1 MRIIL
6 LLIAVM
12 LLMTGAEARYSPGL
26 EIATGENIT
35 FDGGRIISPADI
47 SMASDGN
54 ITLDGGRLIDPAEIS
69 MASGGNITLDGG
81 YLSGAGNLA
90 HGVIV
95 IKDNE
100 TGITQAFK
108 NGELIGNGT
117 DDFTICQI
125 GLDALDQVNKTIDF
139 YGYQFVGNVPLRIPD
154 YCYMDGHGSQFID
167 DSDNDTVYDS
177 IFTDKNASAIKDY
190 HSRRISNVYVDGI
203 DKASVDYCFNLSRT
217 RYALIENCM
226 AMHALKDGFL
236 IRDDSWGIF
245 LLNPYTY
252 DNKVRG
258 IHFAPGPND
267 APNAAIVL
275 GGRIMADDDHAIFI
289 EGGQDIRLQDTDI
302 NSAGVGVYAWD
313 DAFIADRL
321 YMEALTYGFYLGD
334 GSHEVNDAVITN
346 CRMYSVSNPV
356 VVASA
361 DSIALDGNKN
371 DGVPI
376 DTYYWYG
383 TGTGSSQ
390 TINLTEENTG
400 LIQAIVDCSVFYTES
415 GTGTVPSYYIEQS
428 PRMLYITA
436 TSGRDYRIAV
446 HMGI

>member
-6 LLIAVM
+6 LLMAVM
-12 LLMTGAEARYSPGL
+12 LLMTGADARYSPGL
-26 EIATGENIT
+26 EIAAGKNIT
-35 FDGGRIISPADI
+35 FDGGRL
-47 SMASDGN
+47 
-54 ITLDGGRLIDPAEIS
+54 LDVAGIQ
-69 MASGGNITLDGG
+69 MASGANISIDGG
-81 YLSGAGNLA
+81 NLN
-90 HGVIV
+90 GVPSMKGSVVV
-95 IKDNE
+95 IKDNV

-139 YGYQFVGNVPLRIPD
+139 YGYQFVGNIPLLIPD

-167 DSDNDTVYDS
+167 DQDNDTVYDS

-203 DKASVDYCFNLSRT
+203 DKASVNYCFNLSRT
-217 RYALIENCM
+217 RYAIIENCV

-236 IRDDSWGIF
+236 IRDDSWGIL

-252 DNKVRG
+252 DNKERG
-258 IHFAPGPND
+258 IHFAPGSND
-267 APNAAIVL
+267 APNVAIVF
-275 GGRIMADDDHAIFI
+275 GGRIMADDGHAIFI
-289 EGGQDIRLQDTDI
+289 EAGQDIRLQDTDI
-302 NSAGVGVYAWD
+302 NSAAVGLYVLD

-334 GSHEVNDAVITN
+334 GSHQVNDAVITN

-383 TGTGSSQ
+383 TGTGSKQ

-400 LIQAIVDCSVFYTES
+400 LIHQGTIVDCSVFYTES

-446 HMGI
+446 HIGI